1 MISKNM
7 ENMLNEQINAELF
20 SANLYLSICSYF
32 QDQDL
37 DGFANYFRVQSKEEL
52 FHASKQ
58 FDYIHA
64 VGGKVT
70 MKAIEAP
77 ETEFKSIIHTFEVT
91 LTHEKKVTKSINNLV
106 KLALSENDFATH
118 NFLQWFIAEQVEE
131 EASIT
136 NILKKLEMIGGN
148 SSALYLLNTELGQR
162 TFTEPKTNLK

>member
-32 QDQDL
+32 QDQEL
-37 DGFANYFRVQSKEEL
+37 DGFANFFRVQSKEEL
-52 FHASKQ
+52 FHAGKQ

-70 MKAIEAP
+70 MKGVGAP
-77 ETEFKSIIHTFEVT
+77 ETDFKSIIHAFEVT
-91 LTHEKKVTKSINNLV
+91 LAHEKKVTASINGLV
-106 KLALSENDFATH
+106 KQALTENDYATH

-131 EASIT
+131 EASIS
-136 NILKKLEMIGGN
+136 NLLKKLQMIGDN

-162 TFTEPKTNLK
+162 TFVEPTIK